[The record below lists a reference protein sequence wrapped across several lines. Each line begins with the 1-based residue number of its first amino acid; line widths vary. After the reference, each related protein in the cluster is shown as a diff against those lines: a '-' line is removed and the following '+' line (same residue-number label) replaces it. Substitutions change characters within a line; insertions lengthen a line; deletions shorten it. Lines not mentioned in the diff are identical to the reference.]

1 MWDALTHFHT
11 RLSSACTHIWSKVK
25 SLSRVRLC
33 DPMDCSLQGSSV
45 HGVFQARVLDWVA
58 ISFSR
63 GSSQLRDRTWVSH
76 IARRHFTVWATREAL
91 KTCGNKEATLT
102 SSSSTLAQDLSQK
115 IWEWSPVIRVLKSLA
130 GDPDVCWSLK
140 TNDLDPCLTNF
151 FSFWQTIF
159 IKGHVKMF

>member
-11 RLSSACTHIWSKVK
+11 VSSACTHIWSKVK
-25 SLSRVRLC
+25 SLSRVWLC
-33 DPMDCSLQGSSV
+33 NPMGCSRQGSSV

-63 GSSQLRDRTWVSH
+63 GSSQLKIQGSNLGLSYCRQTLYCLSH
-76 IARRHFTVWATREAL
+76 REAL
-91 KTCGNKEATLT
+91 ETRGNKEATLT

-130 GDPDVCWSLK
+130 GDPDACWSLK

-151 FSFWQTIF
+151 FFF
-159 IKGHVKMF
+159 DKLFL